1 MKIAKQRNN
10 NNNKNIIAIAVAA
23 IAVVLAIVLI
33 VVLVPSKDKKGDTPS
48 TTTTTKAEA
57 KVTGIVLESAPS
69 KTSYYV
75 GEEFDPSGIKI
86 KVVTTKTSTN
96 YYIDASDPELTFDGF
111 DSSISNA
118 GVTVYARYRTYAI
131 TFDVIVEEP
140 PVVVEGTVVALEVNS
155 SYKSVFDLG
164 EELDPKGLGVTIH
177 VEENDTP
184 YYVDA
189 SYPGIVVSGFD
200 SSVVNGELTIT
211 VSYGDVSDTFVVSV
225 VDKANTETIILS
237 LNIVTK
243 PQITY
248 YVGEEFDFSN
258 IKVQVVTN
266 QLWSNYFIYSD
277 NEELSFS
284 GFDSSAPEED
294 QVITVTY
301 KGVSTTFTVDIIEKV
316 EKPTVVSFEVLNL
329 RNSYTMERWN
339 KNGLSISGAKLL
351 LTYSD
356 GTTEEIPVKWD
367 YISPLP
373 NEVEPGTITITIT
386 YSGIVVEVPITITE

>member
-1 MKIAKQRNN
+1 MKIAKQRN

-33 VVLVPSKDKKGDTPS
+33 VVLIPSKDKKGNTPS
-48 TTTTTKAEA
+48 VTTTTKAEVKA
-57 KVTGIVLESAPS
+57 TGLVLESAPT
-69 KTSYYV
+69 KTNYYV
-75 GEEFDPSGIKI
+75 GQEFDPSGIKI
-86 KVVTTKTSTN
+86 KVLTNKTSTN
-96 YYIDASDPELTFDGF
+96 YYIDATDPELTFTGF
-111 DSSISNA
+111 DSSVASDV
-118 GVTVYARYRTYAI
+118 VTVYATYKTYTVA
-131 TFDVIVEEP
+131 FDVNVEEP
-140 PVVVEGTVVALEVNS
+140 PVVVEGTVTGVNIVS
-155 SYKSVFDLG
+155 AYKSVFDLG
-164 EELDPKGLGVTIH
+164 ETLNLEGLKIAIY

-189 SYPGIVVSGFD
+189 SYPGVVVSGFD
-200 SSVVNGELTIT
+200 SSVVNSELTIT
-211 VSYGDVSDTFVVSV
+211 VSYGDFSSSLVVSV
-225 VDKANTETIILS
+225 VDKANTEV
-237 LNIVTK
+237 IVHSINVVNK
-243 PQITY
+243 PKTTY
-248 YVGEEFDFSN
+248 YVGEEFTSAN

-277 NEELSFS
+277 DENLTFS
-284 GFDSSAPEED
+284 GFDSSAPAED

-301 KGVSTTFTVDIIEKV
+301 KGVSTSYTVDIIEKV

-339 KNGLSISGAKLL
+339 KNGLSISGAKLK

-356 GTTEEIPVKWD
+356 DSTEEIPVKWD